1 MDADAGPCLTTAGPA
16 RVIDR
21 HGAVN
26 LYSPATGSYTK
37 IATIPVSTNYTDGER
52 GEDGLLG
59 LAEGIEDPRPAI
71 GEGVDLVPQQHEQA
85 RRGGK
90 RDEEP
95 DLHRHAHAGEHLA
108 VELEHVLPAA
118 RLERGAAGLHVE
130 AALDELLPGDAIEE
144 LGDPAVCQG
153 TLISRFSYNIDVN
166 EWSFRDLRKEA
177 TIATRQL
184 PIIHEITASDVWDE
198 NPGGKEH

>member
-1 MDADAGPCLTTAGPA
+1 MAIAPERTA
-16 RVIDR
+16 
-21 HGAVN
+21 
-26 LYSPATGSYTK
+26 
-37 IATIPVSTNYTDGER
+37 
-52 GEDGLLG
+52 
-59 LAEGIEDPRPAI
+59 
-71 GEGVDLVPQQHEQA
+71 
-85 RRGGK
+85 
-90 RDEEP
+90 
-95 DLHRHAHAGEHLA
+95 
-108 VELEHVLPAA
+108 
-118 RLERGAAGLHVE
+118 AAGTNGIGITRFFTRPGVHPY
-130 AALDELLPGDAIEE
+130 DELDWERLLQRVDVHWRLLLAQIHLYDYVYPGHRRRIPQWVRRKLYDAAEDAIEE